1 MLELPDPRSLSPQS
15 LALLRSLVVRA
26 VIDLGLSQVDASRYY
41 GVSPHTISEWV
52 SRYREQGED
61 ALEVQP
67 QGRPQGAGR
76 ALSPDQEHEIR
87 TLVVDSTPQ
96 EQQIA
101 SATWTWQAVAELIVS
116 RLGIEL
122 TLQGV
127 GKYLHR
133 WGLTPQKPARQ
144 AREQDPE
151 EVREFVEQTLPAV
164 QEQAKAEG
172 AQLHFLDEVGVK
184 AQDQIGTSYA
194 PEGDT
199 PVLEVPKTHIE
210 QDVISSVT
218 SDGELFYWPFPE
230 TMTAPK
236 FIDFLEHL
244 VTGASTKIIVFA
256 DRHPAH
262 EAKAVEQWLEGRE
275 SEIELH
281 GLPRYAPEYNPD
293 EFLNNDLKQELA
305 NEPMPES
312 PSELRDTIGK
322 ILDRIAGMSDRIR
335 GYFKQADIDLALN

>member
-1 MLELPDPRSLSPQS
+1 
-15 LALLRSLVVRA
+15 LRVLVVRA
-26 VIDLGLSQVDASRYY
+26 VIDVDLSQVDASTYY
-41 GVSPHTISEWV
+41 VVSPHTVSEWV
-52 SRYREQGED
+52 SRYRDQGED
-61 ALEVQP
+61 ALAVQP
-67 QGRPQGAGR
+67 QGRPPGAGR
-76 ALSPDQEHEIR
+76 ALSPEQEDEIR

-96 EQQIA
+96 QQQIA
-101 SATWTWQAVAELIVS
+101 SATWTRQAVAELIAS

-127 GKYLHR
+127 GKYLRR

-151 EVREFVEQTLPAV
+151 EVREFVEHKLPEV
-164 QEQAKAEG
+164 QEQAEAED
-172 AQLHFLDEVGVK
+172 AQLHFIDEVGVK

-194 PEGDT
+194 PQGTT

-218 SDGELFYWPFPE
+218 PEGDLLYWPFPG

-244 VTGASTKIIVFA
+244 VAKASRKIIVFA

-262 EAKAVEQWLEGRE
+262 EAQAVEQWLEGRE

-281 GLPRYAPEYNPD
+281 WLPRYAPECNPD
-293 EFLNNDLKQELA
+293 EFLNNDLKQELEK
-305 NEPMPES
+305 EPMPANTS
-312 PSELRDTIGK
+312 ALRDTICS

-335 GYFKQADIDLALN
+335 GYFQQTAIDFVLN